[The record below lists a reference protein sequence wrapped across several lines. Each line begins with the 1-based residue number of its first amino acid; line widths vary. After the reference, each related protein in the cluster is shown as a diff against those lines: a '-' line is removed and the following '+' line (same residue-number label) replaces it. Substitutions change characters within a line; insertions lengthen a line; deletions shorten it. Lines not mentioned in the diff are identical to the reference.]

1 MNIMTIAEA
10 LKKFE
15 WEVLELSP
23 NEFARWCSYF
33 KIREEEETRERRKAE
48 ARASRAGKC

>member
-23 NEFARWCSYF
+23 TEFARWCAYF
-33 KIREEEETRERRKAE
+33 KIREQEETRERIKAD
-48 ARASRAGKC
+48 ARAKRVRNR